1 MPLNTFQ
8 KFLTRSAAYLAF
20 PFEISH
26 LLSIQSNK
34 LKYIFF
40 ISKLMHHQYGE
51 KDLFHKFCAILESH
65 KSYFCNYLCF
75 GIICQYSI
83 CLCWLLGVKLRHP
96 LLSFSHTKRTFGSQ
110 RIVWCLFF
118 ANRIVDYTSICTLF
132 SFVFLCSWVLWPL
145 CRRQTIIL
153 ASLPLYISFPYH
165 PNLFVYSFIYLC
177 HYYLY

>member
-1 MPLNTFQ
+1 MG
-8 KFLTRSAAYLAF
+8 K
-20 PFEISH
+20 
-26 LLSIQSNK
+26 
-34 LKYIFF
+34 
-40 ISKLMHHQYGE
+40 

-65 KSYFCNYLCF
+65 KSYFCKYLCF

-132 SFVFLCSWVLWPL
+132 SFVFLCSLVGFVA
-145 CRRQTIIL
+145 IVSK
-153 ASLPLYISFPYH
+153 ADNYISLSSSIHILSISSQPFR
-165 PNLFVYSFIYLC
+165 LFFYLFMPLLSILTSLTDHC
-177 HYYLY
+177 

>member
-1 MPLNTFQ
+1 MPSNTFQ
-8 KFLTRSAAYLAF
+8 KFLTRSAAYMVF
-20 PFEISH
+20 PFETLVTNPKKQIKV
-26 LLSIQSNK
+26 L
-34 LKYIFF
+34 FF
-40 ISKLMHHQYGE
+40 YFKVDAPPIWGRRTFS
-51 KDLFHKFCAILESH
+51 KFCALLESH
-65 KSYFCNYLCF
+65 KNYFCKYLCF

-83 CLCWLLGVKLRHP
+83 CPCWLLGVKLRHP
-96 LLSFSHTKRTFGSQ
+96 LLSLFNTKRPFGSE

-153 ASLPLYISFPYH
+153 ASLPLSISFPYH
-165 PNLFVYSFIYLC
+165 LNLFIYSFIYLC